1 MSTCPAC
8 GENALNALGAC
19 EGCGKNTSPCR
30 ICSRPTDMTDVKLC
44 SYHWSMSL
52 AINFATDYELHEL
65 GLRRLR

>member
-1 MSTCPAC
+1 MPDCPKC
-8 GENALNALGAC
+8 GADALDALGRC
-19 EGCGKNTSPCR
+19 EECLVRTVPCR